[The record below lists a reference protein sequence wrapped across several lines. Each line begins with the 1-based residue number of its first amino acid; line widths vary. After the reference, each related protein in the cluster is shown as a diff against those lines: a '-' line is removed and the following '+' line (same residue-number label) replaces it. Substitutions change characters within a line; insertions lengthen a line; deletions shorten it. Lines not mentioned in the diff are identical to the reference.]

1 MLVMMASQDNCT
13 HEEDERQLTVADL
26 IEKLVRIGN
35 MSAPVWIDGIG
46 ALTGV
51 SDDMGEE
58 VILRGS
64 DLGIPDEEG
73 E

>member
-1 MLVMMASQDNCT
+1 MPFADGE
-13 HEEDERQLTVADL
+13 HQLTVADL
-26 IEKLVRIGN
+26 INELVRIGN

-51 SDDMGEE
+51 GDDLGEE

-64 DLGIPDEEG
+64 DLGVPDG
-73 E
+73 DA